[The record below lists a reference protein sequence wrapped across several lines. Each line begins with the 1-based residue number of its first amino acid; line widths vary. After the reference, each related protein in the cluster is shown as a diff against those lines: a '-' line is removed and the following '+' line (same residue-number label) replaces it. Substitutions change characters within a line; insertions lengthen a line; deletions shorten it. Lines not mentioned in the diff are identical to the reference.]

1 MTTLILLPGLDGTG
15 ELFGP
20 FVAALHSRFRTV
32 VIQYPRSVSLG
43 YKELVAF
50 VRDKLPVDDEFV
62 ILGESFSGPIA
73 ISLAAQAPANL
84 RGLIL
89 CASFVRCPLPWP
101 SLLNPLSHLLRF
113 ELIPASVLSL
123 PLLGSF
129 GNPAARQMFVNALS
143 TVDASVLR
151 SRIRS
156 VIAVDVRE
164 EAASI
169 KVPCLL
175 LQASMDWLVPGR
187 TANVIRERVPRLQV
201 TEVPGPHML
210 LQISPAACVVAVEA
224 FIDETIRE
232 KPPY

>member
-1 MTTLILLPGLDGTG
+1 MTTLILLPGMDGTG

-20 FVAALHSRFRTV
+20 LVASLRSRFRTV
-32 VIQYPRSVSLG
+32 VIQYPRSVRLG
-43 YKELVAF
+43 YEELVAF
-50 VRDKLPVDDEFV
+50 VRDKLPLDDEFV

-73 ISLAAQAPANL
+73 ISLAAQAPPNL

-113 ELIPASVLSL
+113 ELIPASVLSI
-123 PLLGSF
+123 PLLGPF
-129 GNPAARQMFVNALS
+129 GNSAVRQLFAKALS

-156 VIAVDVRE
+156 VISVDVRE
-164 EAASI
+164 EAAAV

-175 LQASMDWLVPGR
+175 LQASKDWLVPRR
-187 TANVIRERVPRLQV
+187 TANMIRERVPGLQV
-201 TEVPGPHML
+201 TEVLGPHML
-210 LQISPAACVVAVEA
+210 LQISPVACVVAIEA
-224 FIDETIRE
+224 FLNKTIH
-232 KPPY
+232 KC